1 MKIFLGLLF
10 VASSL
15 ARPEIGIE
23 SSRDINAQQL
33 TPYLSAAHLPFVASS
48 KAPVWVYFPD
58 YNAYLVPAEAL
69 YPTESIIAKRTRPM
83 ANLIKLLQ
91 QRRTNKNPSDVQQG
105 SNANTEN
112 NNSNPKPT
120 TTLKPPINE
129 PDNDNSTSTTQQEE
143 IRPTVKPQQ
152 DKSSEN
158 KGYTFGQIFQRP
170 ENQGWPASPNR
181 PTFQLNRP
189 LISSY
194 LPPGLVGWR
203 PFSNLFQQQ
212 SETPRDHYVQYT
224 TKSIPLHTQNYYYD
238 GFSPRIPNYADE
250 IQDFVSHI
258 QESVLK
264 ETSTD
269 SVDTSMMLATVPIGK
284 NKPTSLL
291 LRPVAKAVAGANGVA
306 YASPVAKAVLRK
318 GENVNID
325 YDPDAV
331 AVAGPGGQAHA
342 HPKLIVSYT
351 NDTKPHIQ

>member
-10 VASSL
+10 VTLSL

-33 TPYLSAAHLPFVASS
+33 TPFLNSAHLPYVTSS

-58 YNAYLVPAEAL
+58 YNAYLVPAESL
-69 YPTESIIAKRTRPM
+69 YPTENVIAKRTRPV
-83 ANLIKLLQ
+83 ASLIKLLQ
-91 QRRTNKNPSDVQQG
+91 QRRTNKNPSDVQQSG
-105 SNANTEN
+105 NANTEN
-112 NNSNPKPT
+112 LSNSNQKPS
-120 TTLKPPINE
+120 TTLKPPNNE
-129 PDNDNSTSTTQQEE
+129 PESDNTTEKEE
-143 IRPTVKPQQ
+143 VKPTIKPQH
-152 DKSSEN
+152 DKLSEN

-170 ENQGWPASPNR
+170 ENQAWPATSNR

-212 SETPRDHYVQYT
+212 SETPRNHYAYNQYT
-224 TKSIPLHTQNYYYD
+224 TKSIPLQAQNYYFD
-238 GFSPRIPNYADE
+238 EFSPRVPNYAEE

-258 QESVLK
+258 QESVMK

-269 SVDTSMMLATVPIGK
+269 SDTSMMLATVPIGK

-351 NDTKPHIQ
+351 NDTKRE